1 MAVEASSPQSPQHHI
16 SAPDKLGPAEPF
28 ADPSRLG
35 PRRYVTQAHA
45 RYDELVAAAEAY
57 TWKLSPEHRTSLLI
71 KPLDATRGH
80 AHYFRAIYNALNI
93 IQKLDLPGG
102 TIVDAGAGPGW
113 LAEQFLMIGYRVI
126 LLEPSQDMLDIA
138 KQRIERACVK
148 WDIDMLARAEFAKG
162 TIEDLPPNLEGSG
175 CAQAVVFYEAWHHVI
190 DEQRAARNVMNLL
203 APGGRIAV
211 LGEACWNP
219 GDRNLEGPLDVEM
232 ATYGTLES
240 PFTRGYM
247 NHVLREAGFTEIDFL
262 HSLNGF
268 FSASDGRKT
277 IEDVVGDGHERGWN
291 TCIARRPRA
300 PSAGE
305 LDPDVTHAR
314 LHLEQAAASGP
325 GMIRVSIRA
334 ENTGQTTWRA
344 RAERDHGLVTMGMM
358 GTLASGAGEV
368 ELMARGTLDRD
379 VAPGE
384 SVIITAEFPL
394 RDAKAPYHVNLVAE
408 GSFWFRE
415 RIRVQLP

>member
-1 MAVEASSPQSPQHHI
+1 MTHET
-16 SAPDKLGPAEPF
+16 
-28 ADPSRLG
+28 PSRQAWWQRLLPTKAAPASDGEGSFQG
-35 PRRYVTQAHA
+35 PRRYVTQAHG
-45 RYDELVAAAEAY
+45 RYQELVAAAEAY
-57 TWKLSPEHRTSLLI
+57 TWKIPPEHRTGLLL

-80 AHYFRAIYNALNI
+80 VHHLRALYNALNI

-138 KQRIERACVK
+138 RQRIERASIK

-162 TIEDLPPNLEGSG
+162 TMEDLPPHLEGSG
-175 CAQAVVFYEAWHHVI
+175 CAQAVIFYEAWHHVI
-190 DEQRAARNVMNLL
+190 DEQRAARNAWNLL
-203 APGGRIAV
+203 APGGRMAV
-211 LGEACWNP
+211 LGESCWNP
-219 GDRNLEGPLDVEM
+219 GDRALEDQLDQEM

-240 PFTRGYM
+240 PFTRDYLT
-247 NHVLREAGFTEIDFL
+247 HVLREAGFVEIEFF
-262 HSLNGF
+262 HALNGF
-268 FSASDGRKT
+268 FPASDGRKT

-291 TCIARRPRA
+291 TCLARRPRA
-300 PSAGE
+300 PRAGE
-305 LDPDVTHAR
+305 LDPDATHAR
-314 LHLEQAAASGP
+314 LQVESAIACAP

-344 RAERDHGLVTMGMM
+344 GAEREQGLVTMGMT

-368 ELMARGTLDRD
+368 ELMARGTLGRD

-384 SVIITAEFPL
+384 SLIITGEFPL
-394 RDAKAPYHVNLVAE
+394 RDAQAPFHASLVAE

-415 RIRVQLP
+415 RIRVALT

>member
-1 MAVEASSPQSPQHHI
+1 MTGETPNRPAWWQRLMPAKAASAETK
-16 SAPDKLGPAEPF
+16 APPTRG
-28 ADPSRLG
+28 
-35 PRRYVTQAHA
+35 RYVTAAHD

-57 TWKLSPEHRTSLLI
+57 TWKIPPEHRTSLLL

-80 AHYFRAIYNALNI
+80 VHYFRAIYNALNI

-113 LAEQFLMIGYRVI
+113 LSEQLLMIGYRVI

-138 KQRIERACVK
+138 KQRIERASVK

-162 TIEDLPPNLEGSG
+162 TMENLPPHLEGSG
-175 CAQAVVFYEAWHHVI
+175 CAQAVLFYEAWHHVI
-190 DEQRAARNVMNLL
+190 DERRAARNTWNLL
-203 APGGRIAV
+203 APGGRMAV
-211 LGEACWNP
+211 LGESRWYP
-219 GDRNLEGPLDVEM
+219 GERSLEDELDQEM

-240 PFTRGYM
+240 PFTRDYLTE
-247 NHVLREAGFTEIDFL
+247 VLQDAGFVEIDYL

-268 FSASDGRKT
+268 FSASEGRKT

-291 TCIARRPRA
+291 TCIARRPRE
-300 PSAGE
+300 PRNGE
-305 LDPDVTHAR
+305 LDPDMTHSR
-314 LHLEQAAASGP
+314 LHVVEAARTGP

-344 RAERDHGLVTMGMM
+344 AAERERGLVTLGMT
-358 GTLASGAGEV
+358 GTVASGAGAV
-368 ELMARGTLDRD
+368 ELMARGNLERD

-384 SVIITAEFPL
+384 SLVITGEFPL
-394 RDAKAPYHVNLVAE
+394 RDARAPFHASLVAE

-415 RIRVQLP
+415 RIHVPLE